1 MEGAYELLDIIINT
15 YTLFLAIRYALSN
28 SYALYYD
35 TTNQSAIQAMHGRTH
50 HLASQDQVQIASKP
64 KP

>member
-50 HLASQDQVQIASKP
+50 P
-64 KP
+64 